1 MPARA
6 PLLRCAPLTALLFIA
21 HLAADEAQQLIQSI
35 NQYRG
40 EANGCADAHESRGPA
55 ALRRRSAP
63 MASSSSVSTLRST
76 STCAGCAASA
86 CAAARLW
93 SSRIVMR
100 ASPRMRFIVRSEVIA
115 PRSGL

>member
-40 EANGCADAHESRGPA
+40 EANGCADAPA
-55 ALRRRSAP
+55 TALP
-63 MASSSSVSTLRST
+63 PLR
-76 STCAGCAASA
+76 AD
-86 CAAARLW
+86 ARL
-93 SSRIVMR
+93 V
-100 ASPRMRFIVRSEVIA
+100 SPD
-115 PRSGL
+115 